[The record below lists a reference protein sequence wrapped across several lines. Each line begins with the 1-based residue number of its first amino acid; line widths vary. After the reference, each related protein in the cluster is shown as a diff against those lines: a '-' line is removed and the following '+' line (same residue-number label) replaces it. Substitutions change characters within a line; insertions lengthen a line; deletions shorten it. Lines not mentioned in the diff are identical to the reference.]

1 MHAATRFVRSLR
13 RQPRRGFSHRF
24 SAFWKGSNRRKETR
38 HTGTVATPS
47 GERMHGGQ
55 LGDRRS
61 VTRFS
66 GDYETISISI
76 RARVQGVYGTVP
88 PSLADESSNYSG
100 STTSA

>member
-1 MHAATRFVRSLR
+1 MHRPTRTFRYIR
-13 RQPRRGFSHRF
+13 RQPGHRPSHWL
-24 SAFWKGSNRRKETR
+24 SAFRKGSNRRKETR
-38 HTGTVATPS
+38 HTGAVATPS
-47 GERMHGGQ
+47 GERIHGGQ
-55 LGDRRS
+55 LVDRRS

-76 RARVQGVYGTVP
+76 RSRVQGVYGTGP